1 METAD
6 NSELTNECS
15 TGDSG
20 FADSRE
26 YRKEEPPTPVMPHQ
40 KVPAQQTSLDSGATY
55 ARLIQADVQPPGYY
69 MSVKK
74 KDNIPGIHIILTIV
88 DNQSYNH

>member
-6 NSELTNECS
+6 DSASTNECS

-20 FADSRE
+20 FADSRK
-26 YRKEEPPTPVMPHQ
+26 YRKEDPPAPVMPHQ

-55 ARLIQADVQPPGYY
+55 ARLIQADVQPLGPY
-69 MSVKK
+69 MSVKNR
-74 KDNIPGIHIILTIV
+74 DNIPGITEYYSDHI
-88 DNQSYNH
+88 